1 MSRTFRKKVKKGIII
16 GIFSSVFIFFFFL
29 IVFYRNTIFNA
40 LSSLFGKN
48 NHVIVSS
55 YIEPSE
61 LSIIEQKLQSAG
73 IAYESV
79 SMGSESAAFVVRLKN
94 GTVILL
100 SDKKDML
107 WQISSLQSIILRLTI
122 EHKQVKTID
131 FRYSKPV
138 IYF

>member
-16 GIFSSVFIFFFFL
+16 GIFSSVFIFFSFL

-107 WQISSLQSIILRLTI
+107 WQI
-122 EHKQVKTID
+122 
-131 FRYSKPV
+131 
-138 IYF
+138 